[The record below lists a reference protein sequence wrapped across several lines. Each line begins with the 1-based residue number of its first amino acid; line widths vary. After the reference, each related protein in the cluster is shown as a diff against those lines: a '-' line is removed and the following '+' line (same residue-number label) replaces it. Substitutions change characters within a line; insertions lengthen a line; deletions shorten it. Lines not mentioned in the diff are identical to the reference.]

1 MSDCCLPNLGC
12 LSIPIISTNVE
23 GPSGQNGISPT
34 IIVGTV
40 TTGDP
45 GDPVVVTNVSTN
57 PSIAEF
63 DFTIP
68 QGYSGSSGAPGVDGV
83 SRLYSNF
90 VSSSAAVPAL
100 GTYTVDT
107 YSVPA
112 NTFMND
118 GDALVIN
125 LRTSRASST
134 GSCKRK
140 ISWNGV
146 TITAPII
153 SEIEMYTASGVYQYN
168 TRVEIVRTSA
178 TTASCIIVSDYD
190 INTNNPTG
198 VQTFTFQRNISSVNF
213 GTTNIINVDLTQAL
227 ANQAVFKSLTIDKIT
242 AL

>member
-12 LSIPIISTNVE
+12 LSIPLKSTNVL
-23 GPSGQNGISPT
+23 GPTGATGAAGNGIASESYDPLT
-34 IIVGTV
+34 GELTLTFTDTTTF
-40 TTGDP
+40 TTGDLRGAQGNP
-45 GDPVVVTNVSTN
+45 GND
-57 PSIAEF
+57 
-63 DFTIP
+63 
-68 QGYSGSSGAPGVDGV
+68 GVDGV